1 MKLKYLFP
9 LLILFSCSTGKLSYR
24 TVPLASG
31 ENFKDH
37 YKVGKKYMI
46 STQGQHSTAAG
57 KKMFEL
63 GGNAMDAAAAVSFA
77 ISVERP
83 QSTGIGGGGFLLFW
97 RPGMAEPDTFDFR
110 EKAPLLANSKMFL
123 DKDGNEIPRKSLDGI
138 FAGGVPGLVA
148 GIVKAHAQFG
158 KLPLDVVIEPAIKLA
173 EEGFKVYP
181 GLAKALESKKE
192 VLASFPSSKKIF
204 FKQVSSKSVKPNKKP
219 VWKVLEEGDLLVQRD
234 LAKTLRAIQKKGHD
248 GFYKGWVAQAI
259 VDEER
264 RRGGYIRMND
274 LRRYNVVKRKPVKG
288 TYKGHEVF
296 SMGPP
301 SSGGIHVLQIMNIV
315 EPLNLGHFGLQD
327 AKTIHYT
334 ASAMQ
339 QAFADRARYLGD
351 SDFVRVP
358 IKELTSKEYA
368 KKIRE
373 KIPADRPLKKEEVFP
388 GKFEGYE
395 SDDTTH
401 FTIMDI
407 NGNVVSSTQTINGW
421 FGSGLVI
428 PKTGIVLNNEMDD
441 FATKVGASNL
451 FGAVGGRNNL
461 VEAEKRPLSS
471 MSPTIVLKEKRPVLA
486 IGTPS
491 GTRILTCVAQT
502 VLNYLEHKADLLGAV
517 SAVRFHQQWSPDEL
531 RVGEAG
537 LLLDTE
543 KKLRRMGYKLNH
555 ENLGC
560 RIQAIAVENGQLIGV
575 SDPRGQGR
583 ADGE

>member
-1 MKLKYLFP
+1 MKYIAIFLLF
-9 LLILFSCSTGKLSYR
+9 LISCSTTQFGYR

-31 ENFKDH
+31 EKFEDH
-37 YKVGKKYMI
+37 YKVGKEYMI
-46 STQGQHSTAAG
+46 ATQGQHSTAAG

-110 EKAPLLANSKMFL
+110 EKAPLLANEKMFL
-123 DKDGNEIPRKSLDGI
+123 DKEGKEVPRKSLDGI

-148 GIVKAHAQFG
+148 GIVESHAKYG
-158 KLPLDVVIEPAIKLA
+158 KLPLSVVIEPAIQMA

-181 GLAKALESKKE
+181 GLAKALKHREK
-192 VLASFPSSKKIF
+192 VLESFPASKKIF
-204 FKQVSSKSVKPNKKP
+204 FKLVRPDSVSKNKKAE
-219 VWKVLEEGDLLVQRD
+219 WKVLEEGDLLVQRD
-234 LAKTLRAIQKKGHD
+234 LAKTLRTIQKKGRD
-248 GFYKGWVAQAI
+248 GFYKGWVANAI
-259 VDEER
+259 VEEER

-288 TYKGHEVF
+288 TYKGHEIF
-296 SMGPP
+296 SMSPP
-301 SSGGIHVLQIMNIV
+301 SSGGIHVLQILNIV
-315 EPLNLGHFGLQD
+315 EPLNLGHYGLQD
-327 AKTIHYT
+327 PRTIHYT

-358 IKELTSKEYA
+358 IDELISKKYA
-368 KKIRE
+368 DKIRE
-373 KIPADRPLKKEEVFP
+373 KIPADRPLSQEEVFP

-407 NGNVVSSTQTINGW
+407 NGNIVSSTQTINGW

-471 MSPTIVLKEKRPVLA
+471 MSPTIVLKDKRPVLA
-486 IGTPS
+486 VGTPS

-502 VLNYLEHKADLLGAV
+502 ILNYIEHKADLLNAV
-517 SAVRFHQQWSPDEL
+517 SAIRYHQQWSPDEL
-531 RVGEAG
+531 RVGEPG

-543 KKLRRMGYKLNH
+543 RKLRKMGYKINH
-555 ENLGC
+555 NNLGC
-560 RIQAIAVENGQLIGV
+560 RVQAIAVEKGQLIGV

-583 ADGE
+583 ADGL